1 MKNAMF
7 TFYVIK
13 NLDTG
18 EYLCRVPQSA
28 SDLRFIWTSKANAA
42 KVYATI
48 GPARAASTTVSR
60 ICYDNDIPKPNFV
73 LVELA
78 TEEHIIDDSI
88 RAATA
93 VSKIRNKKSQQQKI
107 YTQQEIQ
114 ALHQE
119 MAAMARKISQLSGK
133 QQ

>member
-1 MKNAMF
+1 ML

-18 EYLCRVPQSA
+18 EYMCRVPQSV
-28 SDLRFIWTSKANAA
+28 SDLKFIWTAKPNCV

-48 GPARAASTTVSR
+48 GPARAASTTISR
-60 ICYDNDIPKPNFV
+60 ICYDNDIPKPNFS
-73 LVELA
+73 LVELV
-78 TEEHIIDDSI
+78 TEEHIVDDSI

-114 ALHQE
+114 ELHQE
-119 MAAMARKISQLSGK
+119 MAAMARKIAQLSGK
-133 QQ
+133 Q